1 MELHTGHLGAGLDLM
16 EERKSVGIDSGTGS
30 RSRKDITVAE
40 LT

>member
-16 EERKSVGIDSGTGS
+16 EERKSVGIDSGTG
-30 RSRKDITVAE
+30 KDFTVAA